1 MGRQQK
7 RTIKVTRSRDA
18 TAPIQDNE
26 SSLSGYQMKKD
37 MSGERLQRVPQTI
50 DISMARPSSK
60 KFEVIWQ
67 KRSE

>member
-18 TAPIQDNE
+18 TAPIKDNE

-37 MSGERLQRVPQTI
+37 ISVERLQRATPSI
-50 DISMARPSSK
+50 DISM
-60 KFEVIWQ
+60 V
-67 KRSE
+67 